1 MTPEHLFKYVA
12 ELADAILTD
21 ARWADQRDD
30 LGVSILGMI
39 LYGHA
44 LAKGRLVMLLDI
56 EDIDA
61 VVVRVITDR
70 VGAAPK
76 WTAGLVAVASAS
88 AFDQEGHP
96 GEFELIGVGHSYF
109 GVSNR
114 TAVIDNVFANL
125 ESFRRA
131 AASEGS

>member
-1 MTPEHLFKYVA
+1 MTPEYLYTEVA
-12 ELADAILTD
+12 RLADGVLAD
-21 ARWADQRDD
+21 ARWAEQRDD

-39 LYGHA
+39 LYGFA

-61 VVVRVITDR
+61 TVARVITDR
-70 VGAAPK
+70 VGAAQK
-76 WTAGLVAVASAS
+76 WTSGLVAVASAS
-88 AFDQEGHP
+88 AFDQQGHP

-109 GVSNR
+109 GVSNQA
-114 TAVIDNVFANL
+114 AVIDNVFANL

-131 AASEGS
+131 ASSEG